1 MGRRKKNKRQSAQM
15 NDVQFNHYYDLLE
28 QLACSIYRWEGLP
41 PEIDQR
47 FLELVLFNRGM
58 SAFFWDDEYDKFF
71 ATTASPSGQI
81 NMYNN
86 PTKFLCYGANGFRR
100 EKTMNDCV
108 PIWNNYLRRPDTKT
122 MRIYARRLADIDRTI
137 DVNLL
142 NQKMPVFV
150 TCPEQQRLTVQN
162 AIRQWAGNEP
172 VIVAADGVFDVSQF
186 QYLSSGAPFIVPDLL
201 KAKQTIWSEIMTFLG
216 IDNLNVDKAERVQA
230 TEVRANNGQIEASRL
245 IRLNCRRMACE
256 QINRMYGLNVWVD
269 MNRDFE
275 SDNFNFLA
283 SIEDQATK
291 LGSNALGLQGNDD
304 PMNTGG
310 IDE

>member
-1 MGRRKKNKRQSAQM
+1 MGRRKKNKWQSAQM
-15 NDVQFNHYYDLLE
+15 NDDQYNHYYELLE

-58 SAFFWDDEYDKFF
+58 VAFFWDDEYEKYF
-71 ATTASPSGQI
+71 ATTASPSGAI

-86 PTKFLCYGANGFRR
+86 PTKFLCYGADGFRR
-100 EKTMNDCV
+100 EKTMDDCV
-108 PIWNNYLRRPDTKT
+108 PVWNNYLRRPDTNT

-142 NQKMPVFV
+142 SQKMPVFLTV
-150 TCPEQQRLTVQN
+150 PEQQRLTAQN
-162 AIRQWAGNEP
+162 LMKQWSGNEP
-172 VIVAADGVFDVSQF
+172 IIIGADGVFDTSQMD
-186 QYLSSGAPFIVPDLL
+186 YLSSGAPFIVNDLL

-216 IDNLNVDKAERVQA
+216 IDNLNIDKAERVQA

-256 QINRMYGLNVWVD
+256 QINDMFGLNVWVD
-269 MNRDFE
+269 MNRDIE
-275 SDNFNFLA
+275 SDNFNFIGSLQ
-283 SIEDQATK
+283 DQAQL
-291 LGSNALGLQGNDD
+291 LGGGGMGGNQD